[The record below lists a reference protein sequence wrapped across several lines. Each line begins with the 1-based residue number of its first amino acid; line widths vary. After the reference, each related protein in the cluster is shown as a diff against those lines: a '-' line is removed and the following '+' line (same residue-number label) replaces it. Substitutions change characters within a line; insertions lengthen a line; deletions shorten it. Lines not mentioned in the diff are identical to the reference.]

1 MAIHGVVVKK
11 DGNVIEVVIGEEDD
25 DPVVG
30 VSIFLFTWLPIRW
43 RKTFK
48 GIEGEDLNICIGSI
62 PIKVGNDGE
71 KERVKKTYFAF

>member
-11 DGNVIEVVIGEEDD
+11 DGYVIEVVIGEEDD

-30 VSIFLFTWLPIRW
+30 VSDLLIHLAADQMEKKLS
-43 RKTFK
+43 K

-62 PIKVGNDGE
+62 PIK
-71 KERVKKTYFAF
+71 A